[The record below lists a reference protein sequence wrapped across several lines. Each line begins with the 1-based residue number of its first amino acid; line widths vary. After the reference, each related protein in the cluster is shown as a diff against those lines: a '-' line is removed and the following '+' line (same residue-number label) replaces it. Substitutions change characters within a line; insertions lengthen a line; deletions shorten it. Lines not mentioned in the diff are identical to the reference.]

1 MNLRKVDHSAI
12 RVTQA
17 FTIGLL
23 LLAFILNAPWLAAVV
38 AFANLIGALQPELGL
53 FRQIYL
59 RALKPAGLIKP
70 DVIEDN
76 PEPHRF
82 SQGLGALFVGLGLLS
97 MALGVPALG
106 WGFVWLVI
114 GLASLSLFLNFCAG
128 CFMYYQFN
136 KLGVPGFRYSPVRK
150 AQGG

>member
-1 MNLRKVDHSAI
+1 MNLRQVDHSAI

-23 LLAFILNAPWLAAVV
+23 LLAFIFNAPAIAAALALVN
-38 AFANLIGALQPELGL
+38 FIGALWPQAGL
-53 FRQIYL
+53 FRQLYL
-59 RALKPAGLIKP
+59 RALKPAGLVKP
-70 DVIEDN
+70 HVIADN

-82 SQGLGALFVGLGLLS
+82 SQLLGAFFVGLGLLALS
-97 MALGVPALG
+97 LGVPALG
-106 WGFVWLVI
+106 WGLMWLVI

-150 AQGG
+150 A

>member
-1 MNLRKVDHSAI
+1 MNLRQVDHSAI

-23 LLAFILNAPWLAAVV
+23 LLAFILDAPWLAGLVAV
-38 AFANLIGALQPELGL
+38 ANLIGALQPDLGL
-53 FRQIYL
+53 FRQVYL
-59 RALKPAGLIKP
+59 RGLKPAGLVKLH
-70 DVIEDN
+70 VIEDN

-82 SQGLGALFVGLGLLS
+82 SQGLGALFVGLGLLAL
-97 MALGVPALG
+97 ALGVPALG
-106 WGFVWLVI
+106 WGLVWLVI

-136 KLGVPGFRYSPVRK
+136 KLGVPGFRHSPVRK
-150 AQGG
+150 A

>member
-1 MNLRKVDHSAI
+1 MQHRLVDHSAI

-23 LLAFILNAPWLAAVV
+23 LLAFILNAPILAAAV
-38 AFANLIGALQPELGL
+38 ALANLLGALAPEAGL
-53 FRQIYL
+53 FRRVYL
-59 RALKPAGLIKP
+59 GILKPAGLVKS

-82 SQGLGALFVGLGLLS
+82 SQGLGALFVGLGLLA
-97 MALGVPALG
+97 MAVGLPALG

-114 GLASLSLFLNFCAG
+114 GLASLSLFLGFCAG
-128 CFMYYQFN
+128 CFVYYQLN
-136 KLGVPGFRYSPVRK
+136 KLGAPGFRHGPVRK
-150 AQGG
+150 A

>member
-1 MNLRKVDHSAI
+1 MNLRQVDHSAI

-23 LLAFILNAPWLAAVV
+23 LLAFILNSWWLAAFV
-38 AFANLIGALQPELGL
+38 ALANLIGALNPNFSL

-59 RALKPAGLIKP
+59 RGLKPGGIVKP
-70 DVIEDN
+70 RVIEDN

-82 SQGLGALFVGLGLLS
+82 SQLLGALFVGLGLLAMS
-97 MALGVPALG
+97 LGVPALG
-106 WGFVWLVI
+106 WGLVWLVI

-128 CFMYYQFN
+128 CFMYYQLN
-136 KLGVPGFRYSPVRK
+136 RLGVPGFKVGPIWK
-150 AQGG
+150 A